1 MEWIYLDKLT
11 DEKVSY
17 RYYPEN
23 GEEYGIVALV
33 RKTGELIHEKVC
45 PDILSNYYCHAWRR
59 LEKYQRDNNFPEK
72 DLIVWW

>member
-1 MEWIYLDKLT
+1 MKKSVIVTTLK
-11 DEKVSY
+11 
-17 RYYPEN
+17 N

-72 DLIVWW
+72 DLMYTERLCL

>member
-1 MEWIYLDKLT
+1 MKKSVIVTTLK
-11 DEKVSY
+11 
-17 RYYPEN
+17 N

-33 RKTGELIHEKVC
+33 RKIGELIHEKVC

-72 DLIVWW
+72 DLMYTERLCL